1 MVVATCQCGQGCFA
15 IGKVGEQFRMC
26 WFRSSVCPRRNNPR
40 TKPGCL
46 RYQSSHAG
54 YRFGRSGSSGFTGGF
69 RRLRLSSCV
78 PAPRS
83 RSCLD
88 WCRYRY
94 ICRPGGLPAR
104 GGCRPKRSGFGF
116 RGRSCLN
123 HAGMTFLKLLHFS
136 DNLDVSLDIYP
147 NCGLTR

>member
-1 MVVATCQCGQGCFA
+1 
-15 IGKVGEQFRMC
+15 MC

-46 RYQSSHAG
+46 RYQSSHAEC
-54 YRFGRSGSSGFTGGF
+54 RFYHSGSSGFAGGF
-69 RRLRLSSCV
+69 RRLRLSNCGPV
-78 PAPRS
+78 RRV
-83 RSCLD
+83 RSCRD
-88 WCRYRY
+88 RCRYRY
-94 ICRPGGLPAR
+94 VCRSGGLPAAN
-104 GGCRPKRSGFGF
+104 GCRLKRNGFGF

-136 DNLDVSLDIYP
+136 DNLDASLDIYP